1 MRRLSYGKE
10 VCLAAALFLA
20 GTAAFGAEAGFVS
33 LFDGKTLD
41 GWTLVDGKGL
51 GYVVEDGR
59 LVCPANGGG
68 NLFSKRE
75 YANFALRL
83 EFRLSSG
90 ANNGV
95 GRAPLEGRTSA
106 AGMEI
111 QIRDDPSPVYVKAQL
126 PVKNTG
132 SLYDVLPARTG
143 FAKPSGA
150 WNAMEIVA
158 SGRRVEVRL
167 NGQQILDCQS

>member
-1 MRRLSYGKE
+1 MNREQRSMRRLSYGKE

-41 GWTLVDGKGL
+41 GWTLVDGKGP

-75 YANFALRL
+75 YANFALR
-83 EFRLSSG
+83 RQWSG
-90 ANNGV
+90 HQG
-95 GRAPLEGRTSA
+95 A
-106 AGMEI
+106 AG
-111 QIRDDPSPVYVKAQL
+111 RSNVCGGHGDSNP
-126 PVKNTG
+126 
-132 SLYDVLPARTG
+132 R
-143 FAKPSGA
+143 
-150 WNAMEIVA
+150 
-158 SGRRVEVRL
+158 
-167 NGQQILDCQS
+167 